1 MIDTLL
7 SREAKGVYEWYHA
20 TDAGR
25 SCDNDNMANLVRTDC
40 MIHTLHI

>member
-1 MIDTLL
+1 MNG
-7 SREAKGVYEWYHA
+7 SHA